1 MKVVFMGTPAFAVPS
16 LEALLA
22 ASDVV
27 AVVTRPDQPQGRGL
41 RVGPPPVAVAA
52 TQYALDVLQPGTLR
66 DPGFLARLRD
76 LGPDLFVV
84 VAFGRIIPPDV
95 LALASMGGI
104 NLHPSML
111 PRYRGAA
118 PIPRAIAAGETAT
131 GVTVLHL
138 SEELDA
144 GDIILQRAAP
154 IQPDDTGATL
164 EARLARDGAA
174 LLVEALGL
182 LETGRAP
189 RVVQDSS
196 RATFAPKVAREEA
209 WISWSDPA
217 AKIVNQVRAF
227 DPWPV
232 ARTRRD
238 GAPLEIWRAAALPD
252 RGPEAP
258 GTVVAAGR
266 EGLVV
271 AAGLG
276 RVRILEVQP
285 PAGRRMP
292 AADYLRGHPVAPGT
306 VLGSAR
312 G

>member
-138 SEELDA
+138 SEQLDA

-154 IQPDDTGATL
+154 IHPDDTSATL
-164 EARLARDGAA
+164 EARLARDGAVAAPLGDRHRAAAERSADA
-174 LLVEALGL
+174 LLGDLV
-182 LETGRAP
+182 GRAQP
-189 RVVQDSS
+189 
-196 RATFAPKVAREEA
+196 ATGVEA